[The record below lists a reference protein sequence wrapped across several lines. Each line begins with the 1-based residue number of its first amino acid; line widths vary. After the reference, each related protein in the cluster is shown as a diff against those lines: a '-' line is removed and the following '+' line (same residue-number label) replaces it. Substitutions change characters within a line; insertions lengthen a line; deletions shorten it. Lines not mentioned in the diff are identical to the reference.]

1 MEGVR
6 GSDRRKEG
14 REEGQGRGR
23 EGGRRRRCREKQ
35 QQGALNSADSKHHQ
49 EFAQKTEPQKVANAG
64 KADTT

>member
-6 GSDRRKEG
+6 GSDRRKE
-14 REEGQGRGR
+14 GRGR

-35 QQGALNSADSKHHQ
+35 QQGALNSTDSKHHQ